1 MSELNGL
8 STTVNDNGV
17 LIMKSIDMVNSNSVI
32 ISEEKSFA
40 NHGLTVSFPKVT
52 PSYMHEDNI
61 SQINY

>member
-1 MSELNGL
+1 MCVLYHIQILWPSL
-8 STTVNDNGV
+8 
-17 LIMKSIDMVNSNSVI
+17 LIMESIDMVNSNSAI
-32 ISEEKSFA
+32 TSEELGKSFA